1 VNDAEMMKHFGVFP
15 LGDIEQEPWIRLS
28 MSTVRDMVT
37 QAWTEGWDAHLQYM
51 QAPYVWPIAK
61 THENPYEW
69 SKK

>member
-1 VNDAEMMKHFGVFP
+1 
-15 LGDIEQEPWIRLS
+15 